1 MRNLYEEELDIL
13 WDNYKDI
20 MDIIGFDTVL
30 TASTEELQSKFALKY
45 KQIYYQVKDA
55 NSWKP
60 KNVMKYNLLKLR
72 RLFAIWKEN
81 NIVLIE
87 GGVSYSERDTYKQFP
102 KYNMQNPTVYP
113 TEKTINKLRVK
124 ALVGYVEEKQLKDL
138 RSLRASLIRGLGF
151 DNDTANFLT
160 KLYGKMQARS
170 EVNKFSEKSYI

>member
-1 MRNLYEEELDIL
+1 MRNIYEEELDIL
-13 WDNYKDI
+13 WDNYNNL

-30 TASTEELQSKFALKY
+30 TASTEELQNKFALKY
-45 KQIYYQVKDA
+45 KQVHYQVKEV

-60 KNVMKYNLLKLR
+60 RNVMKYNLLKLR
-72 RLFAIWKEN
+72 RLFAIWREN
-81 NIVLIE
+81 NVVLIE
-87 GGVSYSERDTYKQFP
+87 GGILYSDRDTYKQFP
-102 KYNMQNPTVYP
+102 KYNRQNPTVYP

-138 RSLRASLIRGLGF
+138 RSLRASLIRGLGL

-160 KLYGKMQARS
+160 RLYGKMQARS